1 MIVNTN
7 NFLNLCKLPLITVTC
22 NNSTPSIKVLVSKMG
37 LGLLDRGGPML
48 DEVFCHRVGTYVTCE
63 HAGHI

>member
-37 LGLLDRGGPML
+37 LGLLDRGGPMS
-48 DEVFCHRVGTYVTCE
+48 DEVFCHR
-63 HAGHI
+63 HM